1 MNIKNF
7 LPIISIINTN
17 VPPIGNIYG
26 KSFTIPLIG
35 KQYIE
40 TEYINKNQAII
51 RLNGVINTNGTST
64 LYYDNNEE
72 KFTLSKNL
80 LNTMSRFKCKINKSY
95 YDKNNDVIIINLCFR
110 SIITKN
116 IILVKIYNKQ

>member
-1 MNIKNF
+1 MNIKNI

-17 VPPIGNIYG
+17 VPAIGNIYG

-51 RLNGVINTNGTST
+51 RLNGVINTNGTSK

-72 KFTLSKNL
+72 KFTLSENL

-116 IILVKIYNKQ
+116 IILEKINNI

>member
-1 MNIKNF
+1 MNIKNI

-17 VPPIGNIYG
+17 VPMIGIIYG

-72 KFTLSKNL
+72 KFTLSENL

-95 YDKNNDVIIINLCFR
+95 YDKNNDIIIINLCFR

-116 IILVKIYNKQ
+116 IILKKINNI

>member
-1 MNIKNF
+1 MNIKNL
-7 LPIISIINTN
+7 LPIISIININ
-17 VPPIGNIYG
+17 IPPIGNIYG
-26 KSFTIPLIG
+26 KSFNIPLIG

-64 LYYDNNEE
+64 LYYDNNEQ
-72 KFTLSKNL
+72 KFSLSENL

-95 YDKNNDVIIINLCFR
+95 YDNNNDIIIINLCFR

-116 IILVKIYNKQ
+116 IILVKINNK